1 MFHNFLP
8 PCSCYDVT
16 QSDRPR
22 AALGPPRGR
31 PRGGWGGVWGGPR
44 TAPAAPMTAPM
55 TAPTAP
61 GPPESLVIV
70 IENLSK
76 KFCELPKTRK
86 EDRRHFYRCALK
98 YFLSM

>member
-1 MFHNFLP
+1 M
-8 PCSCYDVT
+8 SEAD
-16 QSDRPR
+16 
-22 AALGPPRGR
+22 LGRT
-31 PRGGWGGVWGGPR
+31 WGGLGADLGRFLSWGGPEALLR
-44 TAPAAPMTAPM
+44 TAAAAPMTAPM